1 MNQLFS
7 LPEETL
13 EQAIDFDALE
23 AAFAAPSA
31 SASACRAVLSQ
42 ANERLKQRFFGGAPV
57 AEIVRLRAACIDEVM
72 LRAWRYWGLADSEH
86 TLLAVGGF
94 ETGTPSE
101 DLATGIRLTA
111 AGWRLLFVPEKL
123 SAGMAPLTIAA
134 FARQRCR
141 WASGTLQTL
150 RTGANPLLIQ
160 GLNPIQRLAFL
171 EGILHW
177 LNVLPQLV
185 LLLMPLSLGVL
196 GIAPLRVSGSG
207 LLQMALPLYGAQLV
221 LARWFT
227 AHSRTALTSELYRL
241 VVLLP
246 LVGAVLA
253 TLRGRP
259 LPFRVTPKALASGRQ
274 SNPEPRLLLPL
285 LALLSLQLVALFNLL
300 AFASGVRLD
309 LLPESTATLAL
320 GVGWALVNVLLLLA
334 ALRCCWDRPRSDAV
348 PWLAWREAVQLAG
361 QPAQLVALSEAGLE
375 LELERTAPRLGQD
388 LELTASDGRHW
399 SLRVEACRGRRLG
412 CSWAP
417 IAAELEEERKKW
429 LQQRLYRRDGQWPTR
444 RAPAEPLA
452 LAVIL
457 TRLLR
462 PLAAETW
469 LERSL
474 LPANPPYEQHGAVM
488 AKKQL

>member
-1 MNQLFS
+1 M
-7 LPEETL
+7 LPELQGEL
-13 EQAIDFDALE
+13 IAVFDADVVPVRGFLE
-23 AAFAAPSA
+23 RTVGLFDTAQVGLVQTPQTYMNADPVIRNLALERWLLPDEESFYRWIEAVVCAGTSFVMRRSA
-31 SASACRAVLSQ
+31 
-42 ANERLKQRFFGGAPV
+42 
-57 AEIVRLRAACIDEVM
+57 
-72 LRAWRYWGLADSEH
+72 
-86 TLLAVGGF
+86 LLAVGGF

-111 AGWRLLFVPEKL
+111 
-123 SAGMAPLTIAA
+123 AA

-150 RTGANPLLIQ
+150 RTGANPLLIK

-196 GIAPLRVSGSG
+196 GIAPLRVSGAG

-246 LVGAVLA
+246 VVGAVLA
-253 TLRGRP
+253 TLLGKP

-300 AFASGVRLD
+300 AFGSGVRLN
-309 LLPESTATLAL
+309 LLPENTATLTF

-334 ALRCCWDRPRSDAV
+334 TLRCCWDRPRSDAV
-348 PWLAWREAVQLAG
+348 PWLAWQEAVQLAG

-375 LELERTAPRLGQD
+375 LELEPESRGLPGQ
-388 LELTASDGRHW
+388 AS
-399 SLRVEACRGRRLG
+399 
-412 CSWAP
+412 
-417 IAAELEEERKKW
+417 W
-429 LQQRLYRRDGQWPTR
+429 LQLGSHRG
-444 RAPAEPLA
+444 
-452 LAVIL
+452 
-457 TRLLR
+457 
-462 PLAAETW
+462 
-469 LERSL
+469 
-474 LPANPPYEQHGAVM
+474 
-488 AKKQL
+488 